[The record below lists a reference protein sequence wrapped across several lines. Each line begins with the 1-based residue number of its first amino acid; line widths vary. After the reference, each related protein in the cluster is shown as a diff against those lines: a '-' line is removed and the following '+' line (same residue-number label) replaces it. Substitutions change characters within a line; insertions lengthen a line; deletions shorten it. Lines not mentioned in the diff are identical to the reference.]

1 MKINNKILNES
12 LHKYVFDN
20 DFKVYVLPKKG
31 YAKKHAYFAT
41 EYGALYNDF
50 LEGDTKI
57 SMPLGIAHF
66 LEHKIFES
74 KNESVFETFEKLGA
88 SINAYTNYFSTCYN
102 FSTVHHFHDALK
114 HLIKLVES
122 LEISQKSVEKEK
134 KIILRELI
142 MHEDQP
148 QWLAFKHMLKGLY
161 KKHPIQHDIGG
172 SERSVKAI
180 NCDQLKKCYESFYTP
195 DRMILFVIGDLDPDQ
210 VLETVKAS
218 LSPEFMAR
226 PKALKIVLPEEPD
239 QVVSHFKVHKMDV
252 KMPIFYLG
260 IKDRVFYQDPKK
272 RLEKAIVSKI
282 LSELVFGKSSDFY
295 ETYYNQGL
303 INGTFLS
310 DYVYGRTFGYTAISA
325 ESKNPREIKALIE
338 REILRLK
345 EKGLSE
351 TIFNSLKKKMIGRHL
366 SSFNSTQYIGN
377 TFMNYYMK
385 GIELFD
391 YLETLQNIEFDQV
404 KSRFLEHYDLNYST
418 ISIVE

>member
-1 MKINNKILNES
+1 MKIHNKILNES
-12 LHKYVFDN
+12 LYKYVFDN
-20 DFKVYVLPKKG
+20 GFKVYVLPKKG
-31 YAKKHAYFAT
+31 YAKQHAYLAT

-50 LEGDTKI
+50 LDGDTKI

-66 LEHKIFES
+66 LEHKLFES
-74 KNESVFETFEKLGA
+74 KDESVFEVFEKLGA

-114 HLIKLVES
+114 HLIKLVEN
-122 LEISQKSVEKEK
+122 LEISQESVEKEK

-148 QWLAFKHMLKGLY
+148 QWLAYKHMLKGLY

-180 NCDQLKKCYESFYTP
+180 DCSQLKKCYESFYTP
-195 DRMILFVIGDLDPDQ
+195 DRMILFVIGDLDPEQ

-239 QVVSHFKVHKMDV
+239 QVVSHFKAHKMDV

-282 LSELVFGKSSDFY
+282 LSELVFGKS
-295 ETYYNQGL
+295 
-303 INGTFLS
+303 
-310 DYVYGRTFGYTAISA
+310 
-325 ESKNPREIKALIE
+325 
-338 REILRLK
+338 
-345 EKGLSE
+345 
-351 TIFNSLKKKMIGRHL
+351 
-366 SSFNSTQYIGN
+366 
-377 TFMNYYMK
+377 
-385 GIELFD
+385 
-391 YLETLQNIEFDQV
+391 
-404 KSRFLEHYDLNYST
+404 
-418 ISIVE
+418 